1 MNYFVGFA
9 RTLLLLFILL
19 LFARIVFSWVMAYA
33 RDWKPTGPMLLLAEG
48 TFTVTDPPI
57 KALRR
62 VIPPVTMGQIRLDF
76 AMMLLLLASFMA
88 YGMLGSLRFL

>member
-1 MNYFVGFA
+1 MGLV
-9 RTLLLLFILL
+9 RTLLFLFILF
-19 LFARIVFSWVMAYA
+19 LFARIVFSWVMVYS
-33 RDWKPTGPMLLLAEG
+33 RDWKPAGPMLLLAEG
-48 TFTVTDPPI
+48 VFTVTDPPL

-88 YGMLGSLRFL
+88 YGMLGTV

>member
-1 MNYFVGFA
+1 MGLV
-9 RTLLLLFILL
+9 RTVLFLFILF
-19 LFARIVFSWVMAYA
+19 LFARIVFSWVMVYA

-48 TFTVTDPPI
+48 VFTVTDPPL

-88 YGMLGSLRFL
+88 YGMLGTV